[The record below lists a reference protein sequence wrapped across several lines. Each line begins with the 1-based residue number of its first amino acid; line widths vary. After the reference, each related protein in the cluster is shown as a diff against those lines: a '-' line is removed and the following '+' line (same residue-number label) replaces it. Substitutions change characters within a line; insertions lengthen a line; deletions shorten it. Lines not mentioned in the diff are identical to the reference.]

1 MTGRAYLVNS
11 RTVMGYVEK
20 DLLLQPTPPLSKQTN
35 KKENKPWS
43 CQTAA
48 QEGSRTEK
56 QTQCLGCL
64 QNIYSCVVLK
74 KKKSEREK
82 ADKFCLLRIFALGRQ
97 GTEKGER
104 LQEGSKPGK
113 VGLNTRGQRWEGL
126 PSKRTLY

>member
-1 MTGRAYLVNS
+1 MELSNS
-11 RTVMGYVEK
+11 GPRGKQDRKANAVFRVFTK
-20 DLLLQPTPPLSKQTN
+20 HLQL
-35 KKENKPWS
+35 
-43 CQTAA
+43 C
-48 QEGSRTEK
+48 
-56 QTQCLGCL
+56 C
-64 QNIYSCVVLK
+64 IK

-113 VGLNTRGQRWEGL
+113 VGLNTSGQRWEGL